1 MRNGHSWKRSVLW
14 TAAVGITVLAL
25 PTLAAGHL
33 ERPSYWPDPAPD
45 TSVSPPAGGEVPTA
59 RSLASATT
67 GEGPGQVLVVCK
79 GEDGEQSLGLL
90 RESIRAAKD
99 KGGYKLR
106 PSQPKVKTNKK
117 KYKKLKRINKDL
129 AADCA
134 YDSVQAAVFDCRQQ
148 RPHRDHARPVSGVGF
163 AEPAGE
169 RSDLHPRPSAG
180 GRQRRPDAQLR
191 VPGDLPERPEPDL
204 RPGPGSGRRA
214 ARPAGHRPA
223 RDPRTGARR
232 MRAVQPP
239 DRGHRAE
246 ARGRAPRRGR
256 RLRRRRAQGEARQLH
271 EARRDARGPRRRI
284 RRAQLPDA
292 RGRRARLLQRGGRRD
307 PARQGEVLLGRRL
320 RPPQLHLG
328 PQPDQ
333 ELRGLRCRRRGHLP
347 GRVAGDRRADDRL
360 LSGRPARQHRG
371 QEVRHARLGPRLLGL
386 DGQRGADHR
395 QPHLRQHDRHLERH
409 ALGRG
414 PPGVP
419 GRQFG
424 DRPQLHL
431 LEQPRP
437 LPRRRTAWTP
447 WSGCR
452 SAPASSTPG

>member
-59 RSLASATT
+59 RSLESATT

-79 GEDGEQSLGLL
+79 GEDGQQSMGLL
-90 RESIRAAKD
+90 RESIRAAKE

-106 PSQPKVKTNKK
+106 PSQPKIKTGKS

-129 AADCA
+129 AGRLRLRLGPGGR
-134 YDSVQAAVFDCRQQ
+134 VRRGQQ

-214 ARPAGHRPA
+214 ARPAGR
-223 RDPRTGARR
+223 RTGAGSPSRSSASACGATSR
-232 MRAVQPP
+232 S
-239 DRGHRAE
+239 
-246 ARGRAPRRGR
+246 RAPG
-256 RLRRRRAQGEARQLH
+256 
-271 EARRDARGPRRRI
+271 
-284 RRAQLPDA
+284 
-292 RGRRARLLQRGGRRD
+292 
-307 PARQGEVLLGRRL
+307 
-320 RPPQLHLG
+320 
-328 PQPDQ
+328 
-333 ELRGLRCRRRGHLP
+333 
-347 GRVAGDRRADDRL
+347 
-360 LSGRPARQHRG
+360 
-371 QEVRHARLGPRLLGL
+371 
-386 DGQRGADHR
+386 
-395 QPHLRQHDRHLERH
+395 
-409 ALGRG
+409 
-414 PPGVP
+414 
-419 GRQFG
+419 
-424 DRPQLHL
+424 
-431 LEQPRP
+431 
-437 LPRRRTAWTP
+437 
-447 WSGCR
+447 
-452 SAPASSTPG
+452 